1 MTLDSLPVSG
11 AMMNSYIIRFTDIE
25 EYMDGQ
31 PHEVKITIYSTNG
44 SVQAERVFHV
54 VFGDRNA

>member
-1 MTLDSLPVSG
+1 
-11 AMMNSYIIRFTDIE
+11 MMNSYIIRFTDIE

-31 PHEVKITIYSTNG
+31 PHEVKITIYSTDG